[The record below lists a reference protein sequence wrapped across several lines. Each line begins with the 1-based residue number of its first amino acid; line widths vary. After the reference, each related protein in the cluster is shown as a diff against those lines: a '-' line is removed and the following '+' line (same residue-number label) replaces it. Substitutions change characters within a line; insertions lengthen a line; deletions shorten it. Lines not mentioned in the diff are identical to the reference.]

1 MGFSISTFSTL
12 FPKRACST
20 CLLQRDNIQALAPKK
35 AMKNMLFLERELKTS
50 RLKRLSGSCLKAKH
64 QHAQVELLLLD
75 VPKVLL
81 DRPHRQSE
89 MTVTKIRLSTLI
101 SYLMKILQIER

>member
-1 MGFSISTFSTL
+1 M
-12 FPKRACST
+12 R
-20 CLLQRDNIQALAPKK
+20 
-35 AMKNMLFLERELKTS
+35 NMLFLERELKKS
-50 RLKRLSGSCLKAKH
+50 RLKSLSGSCLKAKH

-89 MTVTKIRLSTLI
+89 MIVNKIRLSTLI
-101 SYLMKILQIER
+101 SYLMKIPPIENTIINCVMKPRKMNILLSVKKSHLKYLKI